1 MDGLSRRDALKAGGV
16 AGAAGALAMVAATST
31 GRAQPWTWS
40 PEGSVAGSGAGADPM
55 TVWDPE
61 ADELVA
67 GLIDRGE
74 VPRVNDLLRTWTRNG
89 QPLPAGLPPELRDFM
104 EYARQLPQWTDPAKL
119 NTAIEFNK
127 KRGLYL
133 GVLYGFASGMMS
145 TVIPKEA
152 RSVYYSKGGHDLKD
166 RITKTAKLGYD
177 IGSNNAYAPDGEMVV
192 TCVKTRLV
200 HAAVRHLL
208 PQSPHWVHSAEENI
222 PISQD
227 DIMVTWHSLPTTV
240 MRHLT
245 NWKVPIPVHES
256 EAFLHSWQVAA
267 HMLGVRDEY
276 IPKSW
281 PEANS
286 QAEQVLDPILMPT
299 PEGIKLADRLLSL
312 GANVDLAILSKPV
325 LGSFTRFLL
334 GDQIADGLH
343 IPREP
348 VWDPLLRF
356 SWGPFIA
363 VREGILT
370 AVPPMGDPYWLLD
383 EFLRKGALMYL
394 SELQMPIS
402 IEIPTMNRDM
412 SVPPR

>member
-1 MDGLSRRDALKAGGV
+1 MDGLNRRDALKAGGV
-16 AGAAGALAMVAATST
+16 LGALGALGLATT
-31 GRAQPWTWS
+31 ARAEPWSWS
-40 PEGSVAGSGAGADPM
+40 PEESVAGSGSGVDPL

-61 ADELVA
+61 ADGVVA
-67 GLIDRGE
+67 RLIESGQ
-74 VPRVNDLLRTWTRNG
+74 VPRVNELLRTWTRNG
-89 QPLPAGLPPELRDFM
+89 QPLPDGLPSELRDFM
-104 EYARQLPQWTDPAKL
+104 EYARRMPQWTDYGKL

-152 RSVYYSKGGHDLKD
+152 RSVYYSKGGHDLED
-166 RITKTAKLGYD
+166 RISKTAKLGYD
-177 IGSNNAYAPDGEMVV
+177 IGSNNAYAADGEMII

-208 PQSPHWVHSAEENI
+208 PQSPHWVQSAEEDV
-222 PISQD
+222 PISQN

-240 MRHLT
+240 MKHLN
-245 NWKVPIPVHES
+245 NWKVPIPHHES

-281 PEANS
+281 PAANS
-286 QAEQVLDPILMPT
+286 QAAQVLDPILEAT
-299 PEGIKLADRLLSL
+299 PEGAKLADRLLSL
-312 GANVDLAILSKPV
+312 GANIDLAIITKPV

-334 GDQIADGLH
+334 GDKIADGLA

-363 VREGILT
+363 VREGVLG
-370 AVPPMGDPYWLLD
+370 AVPPVGDAYWLLD
-383 EFLRKGALMYL
+383 EFLRKAALTYL
-394 SELQMPIS
+394 AELRLPIS

>member
-1 MDGLSRRDALKAGGV
+1 MDGLNRRDALKAGGV
-16 AGAAGALAMVAATST
+16 LGALGALGLATT
-31 GRAQPWTWS
+31 ARAEPWSWS
-40 PEGSVAGSGAGADPM
+40 PEESVAGSGSGVDPL

-61 ADELVA
+61 ADGVVA
-67 GLIDRGE
+67 RLIESGQ
-74 VPRVNDLLRTWTRNG
+74 VPRVNELLRTWTRNG
-89 QPLPAGLPPELRDFM
+89 QPLPDGLPSELRDFM
-104 EYARQLPQWTDPAKL
+104 EYARRMPQWTDYGKL

-152 RSVYYSKGGHDLKD
+152 RSVYYSKGGHDLED
-166 RITKTAKLGYD
+166 RISKTAKLGYD
-177 IGSNNAYAPDGEMVV
+177 IGSNNAYAADGEMII

-208 PQSPHWVHSAEENI
+208 PQSPHWVQSAEEDV
-222 PISQD
+222 PISQN

-240 MRHLT
+240 MKHLD
-245 NWKVPIPVHES
+245 NWKVPIPHHES

-281 PEANS
+281 PAANS
-286 QAEQVLDPILMPT
+286 QAAQVLDPILEAT
-299 PEGIKLADRLLSL
+299 PEGAKLADRLLSL
-312 GANVDLAILSKPV
+312 GANIDLAILTKPV

-334 GDQIADGLH
+334 GDKIADGLA

-363 VREGILT
+363 VREGVLG
-370 AVPPMGDPYWLLD
+370 AVPPVGDAYWLLD
-383 EFLRKGALMYL
+383 EFLRKAALTYL
-394 SELQMPIS
+394 AELRLPIS

>member
-1 MDGLSRRDALKAGGV
+1 MDVFNRRKALRAGGIL
-16 AGAAGALAMVAATST
+16 GAVGALAIAAPA
-31 GRAQPWTWS
+31 RAEPWSWS
-40 PEGSVAGSGAGADPM
+40 PEGSVAGTGAGVDPLR
-55 TVWDPE
+55 VWDPE

-74 VPRVNDLLRTWTRNG
+74 APRVNELLRTWTRNG
-89 QPLPAGLPPELRDFM
+89 QALPAELPSELRDFM
-104 EYARQLPQWTDPAKL
+104 EYARRLPQWTEPAQL
-119 NTAIEFNK
+119 DAAIRFNK

-152 RSVYYSKGGHDLKD
+152 RAVYYSKGGQDLKD
-166 RITKTAKLGYD
+166 RISKTAKLGYD
-177 IGSNNAYAPDGEMVV
+177 IGNANAYAPEGEMIV

-208 PQSPHWVHSAEENI
+208 PQSPHWVNSSGEDI
-222 PISQD
+222 PISQN

-240 MRHLT
+240 MKHLT
-245 NWKVPIPVHES
+245 AWNVPIPADES
-256 EAFLHSWQVAA
+256 AGFLHSWQVAA

-276 IPKSW
+276 IPNSW

-286 QAEQVLDPILMPT
+286 QAAQVLAPIIAAT
-299 PEGIKLADRLLSL
+299 PEGAKLADRLLGL
-312 GANVDLAILSKPV
+312 GGNIDLAILSKPI

-334 GDQIADGLH
+334 GDKLADDLA

-348 VWDPLLRF
+348 LWDPLLQF

-363 VREGILT
+363 VREGLLT
-370 AVPPMGDPYWLLD
+370 IAPPIGDPYWLFD
-383 EFLRKGALMYL
+383 EFLRKAALIYL
-394 SELQMPIS
+394 SELRMPIS

-412 SVPPR
+412 TQRPR

>member
-1 MDGLSRRDALKAGGV
+1 MDGLNRRDALKAGGIL
-16 AGAAGALAMVAATST
+16 GALGALGVVAPA
-31 GRAQPWTWS
+31 RAQPWTWS
-40 PEGSVAGSGAGADPM
+40 PEGSVAGSGSGADPM

-61 ADELVA
+61 ADDLVA

-74 VPRVNDLLRTWTRNG
+74 VPQVNELLRTWTKNG
-89 QPLPAGLPPELRDFM
+89 QALPAGLPSELRDFM
-104 EYARQLPQWTDPAKL
+104 EYARRLPHWTDQAKL

-152 RSVYYSKGGHDLKD
+152 RAVYYSKGGHDLED
-166 RITKTAKLGYD
+166 RISKTAKLGYD
-177 IGSNNAYAPDGEMVV
+177 IGSANAYGADGEMIV

-208 PQSPHWVHSAEENI
+208 PQSPHWVHSAEEDI
-222 PISQD
+222 PISQN

-240 MRHLT
+240 MKHLT
-245 NWKVPIPVHES
+245 SWQVPIPAHES
-256 EAFLHSWQVAA
+256 DAFLHSWQVAA

-276 IPKSW
+276 IPNSW
-281 PEANS
+281 AAANS
-286 QAEQVLDPILMPT
+286 QAAQVLDPIIAAT
-299 PEGIKLADRLLSL
+299 PEGAKLADRLLSL
-312 GANVDLAILSKPV
+312 GANIDLSVLSKPV
-325 LGSFTRFLL
+325 LGAFTRFLL
-334 GDQIADGLH
+334 GDTIADGLA

-363 VREGILT
+363 VREGILG
-370 AVPPMGDPYWLLD
+370 AVPPMADPYWLLD
-383 EFLRKGALMYL
+383 EFLRKAALIYL
-394 SELQMPIS
+394 AELRMPIS

>member
-1 MDGLSRRDALKAGGV
+1 MDGLNRRDALKAGGIL
-16 AGAAGALAMVAATST
+16 GALGALGMVTPA
-31 GRAQPWTWS
+31 RAEPWSWS
-40 PEGSVAGSGAGADPM
+40 PESSVAGSGAGADPM

-61 ADELVA
+61 ADDLVA

-74 VPRVNDLLRTWTRNG
+74 VPRVNELLRTWTRNG
-89 QPLPAGLPPELRDFM
+89 QALPDGLPTDLRDFM
-104 EYARQLPQWTDPAKL
+104 EYARRLPHWTDPTKL
-119 NTAIEFNK
+119 HTAIEFNK

-152 RSVYYSKGGHDLKD
+152 KAVYYSKGGHDLED
-166 RITKTAKLGYD
+166 RISKTAKLGYD
-177 IGSNNAYAPDGEMVV
+177 IGNVNAYSPDGEMIV

-208 PQSPHWVHSAEENI
+208 PQSPHWVHSAEEDI
-222 PISQD
+222 PISQN

-240 MRHLT
+240 MKHL
-245 NWKVPIPVHES
+245 NSWKVPIPAHES

-276 IPKSW
+276 IPNSW
-281 PEANS
+281 ESANS
-286 QAEQVLDPILMPT
+286 QAAQVLDPIIAAT
-299 PEGIKLADRLLSL
+299 PEGAKLADRLLGL
-312 GANVDLAILSKPV
+312 GGNIDFALLTKPV

-334 GDQIADGLH
+334 GDKIADGLA

-363 VREGILT
+363 VREGLLA
-370 AVPPMGDPYWLLD
+370 AVPPIGDPYWLLD
-383 EFLRKGALMYL
+383 EFLRKAALIYL
-394 SELQMPIS
+394 SELRMPIS

>member
-1 MDGLSRRDALKAGGV
+1 MDGLNRRDALKAGGIL
-16 AGAAGALAMVAATST
+16 GALGALGVVAPA
-31 GRAQPWTWS
+31 RAQPWTWS
-40 PEGSVAGSGAGADPM
+40 PQGSVAGSGSGADPM

-61 ADELVA
+61 ADDLVA

-74 VPRVNDLLRTWTRNG
+74 VPRVNELLRTWTKNG
-89 QPLPAGLPPELRDFM
+89 QALPAGLPSELRDFM
-104 EYARQLPQWTDPAKL
+104 EYARRLPHWTDQAKL
-119 NTAIEFNK
+119 ATAIEFNK

-152 RSVYYSKGGHDLKD
+152 RAVYYSKGGHDLED
-166 RITKTAKLGYD
+166 RISKTAKLGYD
-177 IGSNNAYAPDGEMVV
+177 IGSANAYSADGEMIV

-208 PQSPHWVHSAEENI
+208 PQSPHWVHSAEEDI
-222 PISQD
+222 PISQN

-240 MRHLT
+240 MKHLT
-245 NWKVPIPVHES
+245 SWQVPIPAHES
-256 EAFLHSWQVAA
+256 DAFLHSWQVAA

-276 IPKSW
+276 IPNSW
-281 PEANS
+281 AAANS
-286 QAEQVLDPILMPT
+286 QAAQVLDPIIAAT
-299 PEGIKLADRLLSL
+299 PEGAKLADRLLSL
-312 GANVDLAILSKPV
+312 GANIDLSVLSKPV
-325 LGSFTRFLL
+325 LGAFTRFLL
-334 GDQIADGLH
+334 GDTIADGLA

-363 VREGILT
+363 VREGILG
-370 AVPPMGDPYWLLD
+370 AVPPMADPYWLLD
-383 EFLRKGALMYL
+383 EFLRKAALIYL
-394 SELQMPIS
+394 AELRMPIS